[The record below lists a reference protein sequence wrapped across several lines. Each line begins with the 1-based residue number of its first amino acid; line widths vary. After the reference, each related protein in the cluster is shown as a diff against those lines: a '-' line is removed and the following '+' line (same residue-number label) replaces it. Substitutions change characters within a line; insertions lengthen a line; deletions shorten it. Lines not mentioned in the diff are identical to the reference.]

1 MVKFHEISDE
11 RRNSLRTLLLNHR
24 AEALGDIRQRL
35 VRMRS
40 NDGRETHRPQS
51 AAVNLADASQQ
62 EPESELQVALVQ
74 MSSERLNAIDAAL
87 GRLDRGVYGVCTEC
101 GDEISEKR
109 LRALPFAVRCRDCEE
124 AREDEQNRE
133 RRRVLGRSGSFVS
146 PSE

>member
-1 MVKFHEISDE
+1 MARKRKALSEDRREILQTILLNARHEAVHEIRD
-11 RRNSLRTLLLNHR
+11 
-24 AEALGDIRQRL
+24 RL
-35 VRMRS
+35 SRMRNTDGETRRTHAGA
-40 NDGRETHRPQS
+40 NDLG
-51 AAVNLADASQQ
+51 DASQLDA
-62 EPESELQVALVQ
+62 ESDLQVTLVQ
-74 MSSERLNAIDAAL
+74 VSSERLNAIDAAL